1 MLILVTGGSCS
12 GKSAFAEKLLAETGA
27 DTKKYYIATMDAA
40 DAESQTRVKRHRAQR
55 AGKGFVTIEQ
65 ARDVHLAVRG
75 MSADTE
81 MRSGKM
87 LSKERQPEE
96 MLSEEMRVSGKKR
109 EAGKGVTGC
118 AALLECMSNL
128 AANEMFGTGELLSVE
143 MVVEKVCRDI
153 AQLEDSL
160 DVLVIVTNNV
170 FEDGVQ
176 YEEGT
181 KNYLRALGHIN
192 SWLAERAWQ
201 VYEVVAGI
209 PVLWKT
215 VSD

>member
-1 MLILVTGGSCS
+1 
-12 GKSAFAEKLLAETGA
+12 
-27 DTKKYYIATMDAA
+27 
-40 DAESQTRVKRHRAQR
+40 
-55 AGKGFVTIEQ
+55 
-65 ARDVHLAVRG
+65 
-75 MSADTE
+75 
-81 MRSGKM
+81 MRSGK
-87 LSKERQPEE
+87 LSLKETR
-96 MLSEEMRVSGKKR
+96 SEK
-109 EAGKGVTGC
+109 GC

-128 AANEMFGTGELLSVE
+128 TANEMFGTGELLPVE
-143 MVVEKVCRDI
+143 TVVEKVCRDI
-153 AQLEDSL
+153 AQLEESL

-192 SWLAERAWQ
+192 SWLAEQAGQ